1 MNKRALP
8 AGVTLGLH
16 ALAVAGL
23 YLGFQPEAPQA
34 AAPRVLHT
42 TLVSLPKAP
51 PPPLAQPAPPPP
63 APAPPAVEPPAPTP
77 QPEQAQLAKRRVE
90 QRQREEQQRRQREE
104 QKRETEHQLAL
115 QQERQLREQES
126 QARAERQ
133 HQADAASAAKA
144 AAEALAA
151 QDYQPLQ
158 KKAPA
163 YPDSALDRRL
173 EGDCTVEYTVTPS
186 GAVSAPRVVAGHCA
200 HSVFEG
206 PSLRAAAQFRYQPRL
221 VDGRAVAV
229 ANVRNTFHYRI
240 REANR

>member
-1 MNKRALP
+1 MKHRVLP
-8 AGVTLGLH
+8 VGVTLGLH

-23 YLGFQPEAPQA
+23 YLGFQPEAPRA
-34 AAPRVLHT
+34 AAPKVMHSA
-42 TLVSLPKAP
+42 LVSLPRPAP
-51 PPPLAQPAPPPP
+51 QPVAAPPAPPMPE
-63 APAPPAVEPPAPTP
+63 PPAVEPPKP
-77 QPEQAQLAKRRVE
+77 QPQAEPAQLAKRRAE
-90 QRQREEQQRRQREE
+90 QLQREREQQRRRDEQQREAE
-104 QKRETEHQLAL
+104 RQLAL

-126 QARAERQ
+126 QARAERER
-133 HQADAASAAKA
+133 QAAAAKA

-151 QDYQPLQ
+151 QDYQPLL

-186 GAVSAPRVVAGHCA
+186 GTVSAPRVVPGRCA